1 MITSSFLF
9 SQEVK
14 KDSVKV
20 HVLDEVVVTGQ
31 LKPQS
36 IKKSV
41 FEVKVITSKDIE
53 NRAGNNLADLLSQ
66 TLNIDVFQNASTGKS
81 EINVLGLDG
90 KYFKVLID
98 NIPVVNEEGFGN
110 NTDLTLI
117 NLDDVERIELV
128 QGAMG
133 VQYGANALSG
143 VLNIITKK
151 KSKYKWKVN
160 AFLQEET
167 VGNEYE
173 LFNQGR
179 HIQSVNVGYKLTE
192 EDYVNVSFN
201 RNDFRG
207 FLGDYKGKYHD
218 ENDNLRGHD
227 WLPKNQN
234 FAKLLFSHKKEN
246 FSFFYKFDYLNE
258 NIFSYDS
265 IVRTNFITSTQT
277 SNPSSLDERF
287 SNERFVHH
295 ANITGSLG
303 DVLYNISTSY
313 QKQEKKRE
321 SFTYFI
327 RKDEKENI
335 ADALY
340 LSKKVWYSRG
350 SFSNLINTD
359 KFNLQGGYEFT
370 NESGYS
376 SSEGTTIADGDES
389 VSNTLRNFDLFAS
402 SEIIFSESF
411 AVKPGIRA
419 SFTNLF
425 GTQFYY
431 GVSAR
436 KLLKNDWEA
445 RAILGYSTRI
455 PNFDEL
461 YTFLVNTNH
470 DIQGNENLNP
480 EKGLS
485 TFFHLKKRT
494 NITDDLIVNNKLT
507 LSYIKTDERIELIV
521 INEDPLQ
528 SQYNNID
535 EFSSLGASLENS
547 FYYKNLKL
555 NIGVS
560 YFGVQKMLD
569 YDSGELSPYQ
579 GNFQLNTN
587 FTYTIPKIETSLTAY
602 YKYIGETNRF
612 LIVDGSYQNQIINP
626 YSWLDITVHKK
637 FLDKKIGVTL
647 GVRNLL
653 NVVDINTNSVSNGA
667 HTGSDDSISLGYG
680 RSFFL
685 KLGYNFKI

>member
-1 MITSSFLF
+1 M
-9 SQEVK
+9 
-14 KDSVKV
+14 
-20 HVLDEVVVTGQ
+20 
-31 LKPQS
+31 
-36 IKKSV
+36 
-41 FEVKVITSKDIE
+41 
-53 NRAGNNLADLLSQ
+53 
-66 TLNIDVFQNASTGKS
+66 
-81 EINVLGLDG
+81 
-90 KYFKVLID
+90 
-98 NIPVVNEEGFGN
+98 
-110 NTDLTLI
+110 
-117 NLDDVERIELV
+117 
-128 QGAMG
+128 
-133 VQYGANALSG
+133 
-143 VLNIITKK
+143 
-151 KSKYKWKVN
+151 
-160 AFLQEET
+160 
-167 VGNEYE
+167 GNEYE

-179 HIQSVNVGYKLTE
+179 HIQSVNIGHKLTDK
-192 EDYVNVSFN
+192 DYINVSFN

-218 ENDNLRGHD
+218 ENDNLRGHE

-612 LIVDGSYQNQIINP
+612 LLVDGSYQNQIINP
-626 YSWLDITVHKK
+626 YSWLDVTVHKK